1 MGVRSLEST
10 DENPPSGLPHSSA
23 PGSSG
28 YREAQAVGVQPMTG
42 RDRSAAPRDADA
54 GERRRK
60 RTSKSTD
67 VENSAQQSHHRS
79 EESGEGG
86 RVLSDVR
93 QRPEVD
99 SKKTSDAAVNR
110 QAGRNQDRV
119 LNGHVDAPVAVAK
132 DATAALPGGPRT
144 SAEDHRKHRADV
156 LPRRTSD
163 RKATAAFPATSDKD
177 SDRPLN
183 GHQEAPVVVAKDA
196 TVAVTGGSQPP
207 AESRRKFDADVL
219 PLKTSDHK
227 ATTAFAATSDRD
239 SDHAVNSNQKAPVVV
254 AKDAI
259 VEVTD
264 GSQPPTESRR
274 KFDVDVLPLKTPDH
288 KATTAFAATSD
299 RYSDHAVNSNQKAPK
314 APAVVAKDVTAAATG
329 GFQPPAESHRKFDSD
344 VLPLKTSDHKA
355 TTASAATSDRDSDYA
370 VNSKQEAPVV
380 VAKDATVAVTD
391 GSQPPAESRRKP
403 YETGT
408 GAKLKDDRQVSS
420 LLQSVE
426 HQTDI
431 KPVNPDMVIFDVLT
445 RQQATK
451 RHSGSDD
458 DDDTKSPRI
467 KDELNE
473 RNDAHDIETPSTV
486 IDVYCNRP

>member
-67 VENSAQQSHHRS
+67 VENSSQQSHHRS

-99 SKKTSDAAVNR
+99 SKKTSDAGVNR

-207 AESRRKFDADVL
+207 A
-219 PLKTSDHK
+219 
-227 ATTAFAATSDRD
+227 
-239 SDHAVNSNQKAPVVV
+239 
-254 AKDAI
+254 
-259 VEVTD
+259 
-264 GSQPPTESRR
+264 ESRR

-380 VAKDATVAVTD
+380 VAKDAIVEVTD

-473 RNDAHDIETPSTV
+473 RNHAHDIETPSTV